1 MVAETQQ
8 TQQIPGT
15 ELDTKGAPLNVVN
28 KLFID
33 IYGYTTLND
42 LENGNWAR
50 LATKIQTITPSANET
65 TNNNSYYDGEGFG
78 STEVTG
84 KRYQLACSG
93 QRYVGNPA
101 QDYIASKQFAIGQA
115 LHCRVI
121 WVQNGQAIVSEATL
135 TNIVA
140 TGGEASANQTFS
152 CTIEFN
158 GKPRTVNGQLTLTE
172 NRPDENHPD
181 QLWTYKAHVDPDA
194 KPSATTTPATPQS
207 AQPRPI
213 IPVKVI
219 SANDA
224 DDTDKKTDQ
233 DSGRTPGVAAGGTG
247 IQPKVGN

>member
-1 MVAETQQ
+1 MTSE

-42 LENGNWAR
+42 LETGNWGR

-172 NRPDENHPD
+172 NPD
-181 QLWTYKAHVDPDA
+181 QPWTYKATVDPGA
-194 KPSATTTPATPQS
+194 KPSTTTTPATPQP
-207 AQPRPI
+207 AQPQPI
-213 IPVKVI
+213 IPVKVV

-224 DDTDKKTDQ
+224 DDTDKKTNQ
-233 DSGRTPGVAAGGTG
+233 DSGKTSGVIAGGTVT
-247 IQPKVGN
+247 QPKGN

>member
-1 MVAETQQ
+1 MVAE

-42 LENGNWAR
+42 LESGNWGR

-158 GKPRTVNGQLTLTE
+158 GKPRTINGQLTLTE
-172 NRPDENHPD
+172 NAD
-181 QLWTYKAHVDPDA
+181 QLWTYKATIDTSA
-194 KPSATTTPATPQS
+194 KPSTSTEPATPQP
-207 AQPRPI
+207 AQPQQI
-213 IPVKVI
+213 IPVKIVA
-219 SANDA
+219 ANDA
-224 DDTDKKTDQ
+224 DDTDTKTNQ
-233 DSGRTPGVAAGGTG
+233 DSGKTAGGSGTEVT
-247 IQPKVGN
+247 PKN

>member
-1 MVAETQQ
+1 MAAETQKAE

-42 LENGNWAR
+42 LETGNWGR
-50 LATKIQTITPSANET
+50 LATKSQTITPSANET

-172 NRPDENHPD
+172 NPGQNSDHS
-181 QLWTYKAHVDPDA
+181 WTYKATVDPDA
-194 KPSATTTPATPQS
+194 NPSTTTTPATPQP
-207 AQPRPI
+207 AQPQPI
-213 IPVKVI
+213 IPVKIV
-219 SANDA
+219 SA
-224 DDTDKKTDQ
+224 DDTDTKTNQ
-233 DSGRTPGVAAGGTG
+233 GSGETSSGTPGGAASQTH
-247 IQPKVGN
+247 

>member
-1 MVAETQQ
+1 MVAE

-42 LENGNWAR
+42 LETGNWGR

-172 NRPDENHPD
+172 NHD
-181 QLWTYKAHVDPDA
+181 QLGQLGTYKANIDTSVQ
-194 KPSATTTPATPQS
+194 PSTSTEPATPQPEKPQS
-207 AQPRPI
+207 I
-213 IPVKVI
+213 VPVKIV

-224 DDTDKKTDQ
+224 DNTDTKNNQ
-233 DSGRTPGVAAGGTG
+233 GSGETSGVTPGSTANPTH
-247 IQPKVGN
+247 

>member
-1 MVAETQQ
+1 MVAETKQE

-172 NRPDENHPD
+172 NHD
-181 QLWTYKAHVDPDA
+181 QLGQLGTYKASIDTSVQ
-194 KPSATTTPATPQS
+194 PSTSTEPATPQPEKPQS
-207 AQPRPI
+207 I
-213 IPVKVI
+213 VPVKVV
-219 SANDA
+219 SANDE
-224 DDTDKKTDQ
+224 DDTDKKTGGSSLDK
-233 DSGRTPGVAAGGTG
+233 SGVGAGS
-247 IQPKVGN
+247 VGK

>member
-1 MVAETQQ
+1 MVAE

-33 IYGYTTLND
+33 IDGYTTLND
-42 LENGNWAR
+42 LETGNWGR

-158 GKPRTVNGQLTLTE
+158 GKPRTINGQLTLTE
-172 NRPDENHPD
+172 NAD
-181 QLWTYKAHVDPDA
+181 QLWTYKAAIDTSA
-194 KPSATTTPATPQS
+194 KPSASTEPATPQP
-207 AQPRPI
+207 AKPQPI
-213 IPVKVI
+213 IPVKIVA
-219 SANDA
+219 ANDA
-224 DDTDKKTDQ
+224 DDTDKDPNGV
-233 DSGRTPGVAAGGTG
+233 SGKSDGG
-247 IQPKVGN
+247 KA

>member
-1 MVAETQQ
+1 MVAE

-42 LENGNWAR
+42 LETGNWGR

-158 GKPRTVNGQLTLTE
+158 GKPRTVKGQLTLTE
-172 NRPDENHPD
+172 NQNPD
-181 QLWTYKAHVDPDA
+181 QSWTYKATVDPDA
-194 KPSATTTPATPQS
+194 KPSTTTTPATPQS
-207 AQPRPI
+207 AQPQQI
-213 IPVKVI
+213 IPVKIVA
-219 SANDA
+219 ANDA

-233 DSGRTPGVAAGGTG
+233 DSGKTVGGSGTEVK
-247 IQPKVGN
+247 PKN

>member
-1 MVAETQQ
+1 MVAE

-42 LENGNWAR
+42 LETGNWGR

-121 WVQNGQAIVSEATL
+121 WVQNGKAIVSEATL

-172 NRPDENHPD
+172 NAD
-181 QLWTYKAHVDPDA
+181 Q
-194 KPSATTTPATPQS
+194 
-207 AQPRPI
+207 
-213 IPVKVI
+213 
-219 SANDA
+219 
-224 DDTDKKTDQ
+224 
-233 DSGRTPGVAAGGTG
+233 
-247 IQPKVGN
+247 

>member
-1 MVAETQQ
+1 MVSKAE

-42 LENGNWAR
+42 LETGNWGR

-158 GKPRTVNGQLTLTE
+158 GKPRTINGQLTLTE
-172 NRPDENHPD
+172 NAD
-181 QLWTYKAHVDPDA
+181 QLWTYKAAIDTSVQ
-194 KPSATTTPATPQS
+194 SSTSTEPATPQPEKP
-207 AQPRPI
+207 QPI
-213 IPVKVI
+213 VPVKVV

-224 DDTDKKTDQ
+224 DDTDKKTNQ
-233 DSGRTPGVAAGGTG
+233 DSGKTSGVAAGGTG
-247 IQPKVGN
+247 AH

>member
-1 MVAETQQ
+1 MVSKAE

-42 LENGNWAR
+42 LETGNWGR

-172 NRPDENHPD
+172 NPD
-181 QLWTYKAHVDPDA
+181 QLWTYKASVDTSVQ
-194 KPSATTTPATPQS
+194 PSTSTEPATPQPEKP
-207 AQPRPI
+207 QPI
-213 IPVKVI
+213 VPVKVV

-233 DSGRTPGVAAGGTG
+233 DSSKTPGVAAGGTG
-247 IQPKVGN
+247 TVKPTV

>member
-1 MVAETQQ
+1 MVAETQKAE

-42 LENGNWAR
+42 LETGNWAR

-158 GKPRTVNGQLTLTE
+158 GKPRTINGQLTLTE
-172 NRPDENHPD
+172 NPD
-181 QLWTYKAHVDPDA
+181 QLGTYKASIDTSVQ
-194 KPSATTTPATPQS
+194 PSTSTEPATPQP
-207 AQPRPI
+207 AQPQQI
-213 IPVKVI
+213 IPVKIVA
-219 SANDA
+219 ANDA
-224 DDTDKKTDQ
+224 DDTDTKTNQ
-233 DSGRTPGVAAGGTG
+233 GSGETSGATPGGAASQTH
-247 IQPKVGN
+247 

>member
-1 MVAETQQ
+1 MVAETQKAE

-42 LENGNWAR
+42 LEGGNWGR

-158 GKPRTVNGQLTLTE
+158 GKPRTVKGQLTLTE
-172 NRPDENHPD
+172 NPD
-181 QLWTYKAHVDPDA
+181 QLWTYKATVDPDA
-194 KPSATTTPATPQS
+194 KPSTTTTPATPQP
-207 AQPRPI
+207 AQTQPI
-213 IPVKVI
+213 IPVKIV

-224 DDTDKKTDQ
+224 DNTDKNTNQ
-233 DSGRTPGVAAGGTG
+233 GSGETSSVTPGG
-247 IQPKVGN
+247 KVTP

>member
-1 MVAETQQ
+1 MVAE

-42 LENGNWAR
+42 LETGNWGR

-172 NRPDENHPD
+172 NHD
-181 QLWTYKAHVDPDA
+181 QLGQLGTYKAHVDPDA

-207 AQPRPI
+207 AQPQPI
-213 IPVKVI
+213 VPVKVV

-224 DDTDKKTDQ
+224 DDTDKKANQ
-233 DSGRTPGVAAGGTG
+233 GSGKTAGGSGTD
-247 IQPKVGN
+247 

>member
-1 MVAETQQ
+1 MVAE

-42 LENGNWAR
+42 LETGNWGR

-65 TNNNSYYDGEGFG
+65 TNNNSYYDGDGFG
-78 STEVTG
+78 NTEVTG

-172 NRPDENHPD
+172 NHD
-181 QLWTYKAHVDPDA
+181 QLGQLGTYKAHVDPDA
-194 KPSATTTPATPQS
+194 KPSATTTPATPQP
-207 AQPRPI
+207 AQPQPI
-213 IPVKVI
+213 IPVKIV

-224 DDTDKKTDQ
+224 DDTDKKPDQ
-233 DSGRTPGVAAGGTG
+233 DSGKTSSGAAGGTG
-247 IQPKVGN
+247 TVKPTV

>member
-1 MVAETQQ
+1 MVAE

-42 LENGNWAR
+42 LETGNWGR

-140 TGGEASANQTFS
+140 TGCEASANQTFS

-172 NRPDENHPD
+172 NPD
-181 QLWTYKAHVDPDA
+181 QFWTYKAHVDPDA
-194 KPSATTTPATPQS
+194 KPSTTTTPATPQP
-207 AQPRPI
+207 AQPQPI
-213 IPVKVI
+213 IPVKIV

-224 DDTDKKTDQ
+224 DDTDKKTNQ
-233 DSGRTPGVAAGGTG
+233 DSGKTSGVAAGGTVT
-247 IQPKVGN
+247 QPKGN

>member
-1 MVAETQQ
+1 MAAE

-42 LENGNWAR
+42 LETGNWGR

-172 NRPDENHPD
+172 NPD
-181 QLWTYKAHVDPDA
+181 QLTTYKANVDPSA
-194 KPSATTTPATPQS
+194 KPSTSTEPATPQLEKPQS
-207 AQPRPI
+207 I
-213 IPVKVI
+213 VPVKVV

-224 DDTDKKTDQ
+224 DDTDKKTTQ
-233 DSGRTPGVAAGGTG
+233 DSGKTSSAVGGTG
-247 IQPKVGN
+247 IQTPKTIN

>member
-1 MVAETQQ
+1 MVSKAE

-42 LENGNWAR
+42 LETGNWGR

-158 GKPRTVNGQLTLTE
+158 GKPRTINGQLTLTE
-172 NRPDENHPD
+172 NAD
-181 QLWTYKAHVDPDA
+181 QPWTYKANVDPDA
-194 KPSATTTPATPQS
+194 TPSTSTEPAKPQPAKPQ
-207 AQPRPI
+207 PI
-213 IPVKVI
+213 IPVKIVA
-219 SANDA
+219 ANDA
-224 DDTDKKTDQ
+224 DDTDKKTNQ
-233 DSGRTPGVAAGGTG
+233 DSGKTSSVGAGGTG
-247 IQPKVGN
+247 AVKPTV

>member
-1 MVAETQQ
+1 MVSKAE

-42 LENGNWAR
+42 LETGNWGR

-158 GKPRTVNGQLTLTE
+158 GKPRTINGQLTLTE
-172 NRPDENHPD
+172 NAD
-181 QLWTYKAHVDPDA
+181 QLWTYKAAIDTSVQ
-194 KPSATTTPATPQS
+194 SSTSTEPATPQPEKP
-207 AQPRPI
+207 QPI
-213 IPVKVI
+213 VPVKVV

-233 DSGRTPGVAAGGTG
+233 DSSKTPGVAAGGTG
-247 IQPKVGN
+247 K

>member
-1 MVAETQQ
+1 MVAE

-42 LENGNWAR
+42 LETGNWGR

-158 GKPRTVNGQLTLTE
+158 GKPRTVNGLLTLTE
-172 NRPDENHPD
+172 NPR
-181 QLWTYKAHVDPDA
+181 QLMTYTASIDTSA
-194 KPSATTTPATPQS
+194 KPSTSTEPATPQP
-207 AQPRPI
+207 AQPQPI
-213 IPVKVI
+213 IPVKVV

-224 DDTDKKTDQ
+224 DDTDKKTNQ
-233 DSGRTPGVAAGGTG
+233 DPGKTSGLAAGGTH
-247 IQPKVGN
+247 

>member
-1 MVAETQQ
+1 MVAETQKAE

-42 LENGNWAR
+42 LETGNWGR

-158 GKPRTVNGQLTLTE
+158 GKPRTVKGQLTLTE
-172 NRPDENHPD
+172 NPD
-181 QLWTYKAHVDPDA
+181 QLWTYKATVDPDA
-194 KPSATTTPATPQS
+194 KPSTTTTPATPQP
-207 AQPRPI
+207 AQTQPI
-213 IPVKVI
+213 IPVKIV

-224 DDTDKKTDQ
+224 DDTDTKTNQ
-233 DSGRTPGVAAGGTG
+233 GSGETSGVTPGSTANPTR
-247 IQPKVGN
+247 

>member
-1 MVAETQQ
+1 MVSE

-42 LENGNWAR
+42 LETGNWGR

-158 GKPRTVNGQLTLTE
+158 GKPRTINGQLTLTE
-172 NRPDENHPD
+172 NHD
-181 QLWTYKAHVDPDA
+181 QLGQLGTYKAHVDPDA
-194 KPSATTTPATPQS
+194 KPSATTTPATPQP
-207 AQPRPI
+207 AQPKPI
-213 IPVKVI
+213 IPVKIV
-219 SANDA
+219 AATDA
-224 DDTDKKTDQ
+224 DDTDKNTNQ
-233 DSGRTPGVAAGGTG
+233 DSGKTSGVAAGGTVT
-247 IQPKVGN
+247 QPKSN

>member
-1 MVAETQQ
+1 MVAESQ

-33 IYGYTTLND
+33 INGYTTLND
-42 LENGNWAR
+42 LETNGNWGR

-172 NRPDENHPD
+172 NPD
-181 QLWTYKAHVDPDA
+181 QPWTYKATVDPDA
-194 KPSATTTPATPQS
+194 KPSTTTTPATPQP
-207 AQPRPI
+207 AQPQPI
-213 IPVKVI
+213 IPVKIV

-224 DDTDKKTDQ
+224 DDTDKKTNQ
-233 DSGRTPGVAAGGTG
+233 DSGKTSGVAAGGTVT
-247 IQPKVGN
+247 QPKGN

>member
-1 MVAETQQ
+1 MVAE

-42 LENGNWAR
+42 LETGNWGR

-158 GKPRTVNGQLTLTE
+158 GKPRTINGQLTLTE
-172 NRPDENHPD
+172 NAD
-181 QLWTYKAHVDPDA
+181 QLWTYKATIDTSA
-194 KPSATTTPATPQS
+194 KPSTSTEPATPQP
-207 AQPRPI
+207 AQPQQI
-213 IPVKVI
+213 VPVKIV

-224 DDTDKKTDQ
+224 ANTDTKTNQ
-233 DSGRTPGVAAGGTG
+233 GSGETSSGTPGGAAAKH
-247 IQPKVGN
+247 IN

>member
-1 MVAETQQ
+1 MVAETQKKAE
-8 TQQIPGT
+8 TQQLPGT

-42 LENGNWAR
+42 LETGNWAR

-172 NRPDENHPD
+172 NTDENHD
-181 QLWTYKAHVDPDA
+181 HSWTYQAHVDTNVQ
-194 KPSATTTPATPQS
+194 PSTSTEPATPQPEKPLS
-207 AQPRPI
+207 I
-213 IPVKVI
+213 IPVKIV

-224 DDTDKKTDQ
+224 DNTDKKTNQ
-233 DSGRTPGVAAGGTG
+233 GSGETSSGTPGGAASQTH
-247 IQPKVGN
+247 

>member
-1 MVAETQQ
+1 MVAE

-42 LENGNWAR
+42 LETGNWGR

-172 NRPDENHPD
+172 NHD
-181 QLWTYKAHVDPDA
+181 QLGQLGTYKAPVDPDA
-194 KPSATTTPATPQS
+194 KPSTTTTPATPQP
-207 AQPRPI
+207 AQTQPI
-213 IPVKVI
+213 IPVKIV
-219 SANDA
+219 SANDT
-224 DDTDKKTDQ
+224 DTKTNQ
-233 DSGRTPGVAAGGTG
+233 GSGETSSGTPGGAAT
-247 IQPKVGN
+247 QPKGN

>member
-1 MVAETQQ
+1 MVAE

-42 LENGNWAR
+42 LETGNWGR

-158 GKPRTVNGQLTLTE
+158 GKPRTINGQLTLTE
-172 NRPDENHPD
+172 NAD
-181 QLWTYKAHVDPDA
+181 QLWTYKAAIDTSA
-194 KPSATTTPATPQS
+194 KPLASTEPATPQPEKP
-207 AQPRPI
+207 QPI
-213 IPVKVI
+213 VPVKIVA
-219 SANDA
+219 ANDA

-233 DSGRTPGVAAGGTG
+233 DPKKVSSELEGG
-247 IQPKVGN
+247 KA

>member
-1 MVAETQQ
+1 MVAE

-42 LENGNWAR
+42 LETGNWGR

-158 GKPRTVNGQLTLTE
+158 GKPRTVKGQLTLTE
-172 NRPDENHPD
+172 NHD
-181 QLWTYKAHVDPDA
+181 QLGQLGTYKAHVDPDA
-194 KPSATTTPATPQS
+194 EPSATTTPATPQP
-207 AQPRPI
+207 AQPQPI
-213 IPVKVI
+213 IPVKVV
-219 SANDA
+219 SAN
-224 DDTDKKTDQ
+224 DTDKKTNQDLGQ
-233 DSGRTPGVAAGGTG
+233 DSGKKSGAAGGTD
-247 IQPKVGN
+247 

>member
-1 MVAETQQ
+1 MVAETQKAK

-42 LENGNWAR
+42 LETGNWGR

-158 GKPRTVNGQLTLTE
+158 GKPRTVKGQLTLTE
-172 NRPDENHPD
+172 NPD
-181 QLWTYKAHVDPDA
+181 QLWTYKATVDPDA
-194 KPSATTTPATPQS
+194 KPSTTTTPATPQP
-207 AQPRPI
+207 AQPQPI
-213 IPVKVI
+213 IPVKIV

-224 DDTDKKTDQ
+224 DNTDKNTNQ
-233 DSGRTPGVAAGGTG
+233 DSGKTSTIPAGGSGTE
-247 IQPKVGN
+247 QK

>member
-1 MVAETQQ
+1 MVAETKQAE

-42 LENGNWAR
+42 LETGNWGR

-158 GKPRTVNGQLTLTE
+158 GKPRTINGQLTLTE
-172 NRPDENHPD
+172 NAD
-181 QLWTYKAHVDPDA
+181 QLWTYKATIDTSA
-194 KPSATTTPATPQS
+194 KPSTSTEPATPQP
-207 AQPRPI
+207 AQPQPI
-213 IPVKVI
+213 IPVKIV

-224 DDTDKKTDQ
+224 DNTDKNTNQ
-233 DSGRTPGVAAGGTG
+233 GSGETSSVTPGG
-247 IQPKVGN
+247 KVNP

>member
-1 MVAETQQ
+1 MLVAE

-42 LENGNWAR
+42 LETGNWGR

-158 GKPRTVNGQLTLTE
+158 GKPRTINGQLTLTE
-172 NRPDENHPD
+172 NAD
-181 QLWTYKAHVDPDA
+181 QLWTYKATIDTSA
-194 KPSATTTPATPQS
+194 KPSTSTEPATPQP
-207 AQPRPI
+207 AQPQPI
-213 IPVKVI
+213 IPVKIVA
-219 SANDA
+219 ANDA

-233 DSGRTPGVAAGGTG
+233 DSGKTSSGVAAGGTVT
-247 IQPKVGN
+247 QPKGN

>member
-1 MVAETQQ
+1 MVAE

-42 LENGNWAR
+42 LETGNWGR

-172 NRPDENHPD
+172 NPD
-181 QLWTYKAHVDPDA
+181 QPWTYKATVDPDA

-219 SANDA
+219 SANDE
-224 DDTDKKTDQ
+224 DDTDKKTGGSSLDR
-233 DSGRTPGVAAGGTG
+233 SSEVGTG
-247 IQPKVGN
+247 SVGKENKPN

>member
-1 MVAETQQ
+1 MVAE

-42 LENGNWAR
+42 LETGNWGR

-172 NRPDENHPD
+172 NPGQNSDHS
-181 QLWTYKAHVDPDA
+181 WTYQAHVDTNVQ
-194 KPSATTTPATPQS
+194 PSTSTEPATPQPEKPQS
-207 AQPRPI
+207 TV
-213 IPVKVI
+213 PVKIV
-219 SANDA
+219 SAN
-224 DDTDKKTDQ
+224 DTDKKTNQ
-233 DSGRTPGVAAGGTG
+233 DPGKTSGVAAGGTVTPR
-247 IQPKVGN
+247 PKDN